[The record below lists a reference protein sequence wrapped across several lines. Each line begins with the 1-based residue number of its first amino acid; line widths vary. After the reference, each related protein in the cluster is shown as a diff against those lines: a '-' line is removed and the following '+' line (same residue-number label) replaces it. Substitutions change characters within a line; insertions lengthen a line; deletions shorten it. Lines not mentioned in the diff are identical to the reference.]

1 MLGRPLRIGHELGA
15 ETLVIGDR
23 LLGESA
29 RLELA
34 LAKQYRDLGYRKG
47 ECIGHRYLLLSDIPH
62 MTEGQRGEIAV
73 WPLSRK
79 RTLTIY
85 VAYWQ
90 CAPKARITSGGR
102 FHPESCRL
110 I

>member
-34 LAKQYRDLGYRKG
+34 LAKQYRDLGHRKG
-47 ECIGHRYLLLSDIPH
+47 ERIGHRYLLLSDIPH

-79 RTLTIY
+79 RALTIY
-85 VAYWQ
+85 VAYWHFAAFAALQ
-90 CAPKARITSGGR
+90 RQGR
-102 FHPESCRL
+102 
-110 I
+110 